1 MTRAIEDASFDQG
14 FSVIL
19 CNSDNNVDKERF
31 CIISAT
37 IVVVGSSN
45 TDLVVRVPR
54 LPGTGETVLGDDLS
68 SVPGGKG
75 ANQAVAAARLGAQV
89 TFVACVGQDAYGTAA
104 VQHYRDEGIDV
115 RYVRTTP
122 TAPSGVAL
130 IFVDAAGQ
138 NMIAV
143 GSGANLHLTPADVEQ
158 AASAI
163 RAADAVLLQLEIPLA
178 TVEAAI
184 DVAHRAGVRV
194 ILNPA
199 PAQALPA
206 RLLSQVDVITP
217 NEHEARVTAGLPPDT
232 PLPDVAAALQAAGVA
247 TVLVTLGEQ
256 GAFVC
261 DRAGAAFHV
270 PAVAVTAVDTV
281 AAGDA
286 FNGGLAV
293 ALSQGMDLAS
303 AVRYANAVAAIS
315 VTRAGAQNSLPT
327 AGEVGSWE

>member
-1 MTRAIEDASFDQG
+1 M
-14 FSVIL
+14 
-19 CNSDNNVDKERF
+19 
-31 CIISAT
+31 SAK

-54 LPGTGETVLGDDLS
+54 LPGAGETVLGGDLS
-68 SVPGGKG
+68 TVAGGKG

-89 TFVACVGQDAYGTAA
+89 TFVACVGEDAYGAAA

-122 TAPSGVAL
+122 AAPSGVAL
-130 IFVDAAGQ
+130 IFVDGAGH

-143 GSGANLHLTPADVEQ
+143 APGANYLLAPDDIEQ

-163 RAADAVLLQLEIPLA
+163 HAADTVLLQLEIPLA

-184 DVAHRAGVRV
+184 HLARRAGVRV

-206 RLLSQVDVITP
+206 RLLAQVDVITP
-217 NEHEARVTAGLPPDT
+217 NEHEARVTAGLPPRT

-256 GAFVC
+256 GAYVY

-293 ALSQGMDLAS
+293 ALSRGMDLAG

-315 VTRAGAQNSLPT
+315 VTRAGAQTSLPFL
-327 AGEVGSWE
+327 GEVRSGE